1 MSSFDLNKW
10 KQKGEALVDK
20 VKKSGVIDRVT
31 EGVKDGIGTIS
42 SKLRSTMPLEIKEYM
57 SEVQTAV
64 HEIVEKKQ
72 AGDNN
77 IDGLVRQAEQAFHAM
92 ISTCGTVKKI
102 EQAVKTPPSV
112 DKPE

>member
-31 EGVKDGIGTIS
+31 EGVKEGIGTIS
-42 SKLRSTMPLEIKEYM
+42 SKLRSTMPLEIKENM
-57 SEVQTAV
+57 SKVQITI

-72 AGDNN
+72 AGDDN
-77 IDGLVRQAEQAFHAM
+77 IDGLIRQAEQDFLAV
-92 ISTCGTVKKI
+92 ISACRVVKKI
-102 EQAVKTPPSV
+102 EQAPK
-112 DKPE
+112 